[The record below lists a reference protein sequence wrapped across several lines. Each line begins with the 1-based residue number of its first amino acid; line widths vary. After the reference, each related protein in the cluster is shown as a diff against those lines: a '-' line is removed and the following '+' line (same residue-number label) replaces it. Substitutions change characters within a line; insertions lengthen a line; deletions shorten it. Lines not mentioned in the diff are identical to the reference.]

1 MALQYLGLFGHPQGL
16 ASLAT
21 EWQVSR
27 DRARVITRDG
37 RRLFLQQTGTID
49 DLPLSRLA
57 KRGLKTAGL
66 FDPIVTLEQ
75 FRTRL
80 PCIEDAEL
88 LKCPKIGPATVAEIR
103 GCGQCMW
110 HK

>member
-27 DRARVITRDG
+27 DRARVIARDG

-49 DLPLSRLA
+49 DLPLSPLA
-57 KRGLKTAGL
+57 KRSLKTAGP

-75 FRTRL
+75 SRTRL

-88 LKCPKIGPATVAEIR
+88 LK
-103 GCGQCMW
+103 
-110 HK
+110 